1 MPPPGWADYPVFGV
15 SPGTA
20 ITPNYVDN
28 ASARV
33 EPWCDCRASGNR
45 REECEVFRGLFTRN
59 RCLGEGP
66 GKRGAREWRGPGG
79 AGLQSALTAPSQA
92 AWLAVRKPR
101 SVAEAM
107 EAHFLASATSE
118 AVPSSRHSQ
127 LPPINSLAFRV

>member
-1 MPPPGWADYPVFGV
+1 MPPPGWADYPAFGV

-66 GKRGAREWRGPGG
+66 GRGGAREG
-79 AGLQSALTAPSQA
+79 QD
-92 AWLAVRKPR
+92 
-101 SVAEAM
+101 
-107 EAHFLASATSE
+107 
-118 AVPSSRHSQ
+118 SSRPL
-127 LPPINSLAFRV
+127 LPHPKVPGWR